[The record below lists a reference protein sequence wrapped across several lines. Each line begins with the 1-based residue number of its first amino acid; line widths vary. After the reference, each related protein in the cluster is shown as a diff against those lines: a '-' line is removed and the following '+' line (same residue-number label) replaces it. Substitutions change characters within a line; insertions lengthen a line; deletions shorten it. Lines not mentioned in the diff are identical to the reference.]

1 MKESLIIS
9 ILIVFIY
16 MFLFSNKNKLILT
29 EAGRDGEKFLVFN
42 DKKKK
47 ESASLL
53 KLMIGKMYKLKT
65 HLVENKDRFPK
76 FKDSIELLD
85 KNFTKTRTRIFENPP
100 TSDYTS
106 YSVNKGE
113 ELAFCLRSKKNG
125 NLHNINLL
133 MYVALHELAH
143 VGCHEI
149 GHTQLFKE
157 IFEFYTKEAI
167 KIGIYKYDDYDSNPV
182 EYCGMVLSSS
192 IL

>member
-1 MKESLIIS
+1 
-9 ILIVFIY
+9 
-16 MFLFSNKNKLILT
+16 MFLFSNKNNLVLT
-29 EAGRDGEKFLVFN
+29 ESGESGEKFLVFN

-47 ESASLL
+47 QSANLL
-53 KLMIGKMYKLKT
+53 DNMIKNMYTLKS
-65 HLVENKDRFPK
+65 HLIKNKDNFPK
-76 FKDSIELLD
+76 FKESIDLLE
-85 KNFTKTRTRIFENPP
+85 KNLNKSRTRIFENPP

-149 GHTQLFKE
+149 GHTELFKE
-157 IFEFYTKEAI
+157 IFEFYTNEAI